1 MKKSKEFL
9 TSTAASEISR
19 IMEEQGYDKEEKFLK
34 LGMKGGG
41 CAGFT
46 YILDFCDSSDEF
58 DLKYKD
64 KGIKITID
72 KKSDFFMKDIT
83 VDFNDGLLDRGFT
96 FLNPGATS
104 TCGCGTSFSM

>member
-1 MKKSKEFL
+1 MKSKEFL
-9 TSTAASEISR
+9 TESAAEEISR
-19 IMEEQGYDKEEKFLK
+19 IMEEQGYDRKEKFLK

-46 YILDFCDSSDEF
+46 YILDFCNISEES

-64 KGIKITID
+64 RGIKITID

-83 VDFNDGLLDRGFT
+83 VDFSGGLLDRGFK
-96 FLNPGATS
+96 FINPDATS